1 MLVLNLSTEIQ
12 IGKKIQ
18 IDTKDEYLWAHK
30 YESLILNTLLW
41 FNNKEDLM
49 KKNKRI
55 YEKRLKAITSDPEK
69 NIFCPVSS

>member
-49 KKNKRI
+49 KKNKKI
-55 YEKRLKAITSDPEK
+55 YEKRLKVITSDPEK
-69 NIFCPVSS
+69 NIFCPASS

>member
-1 MLVLNLSTEIQ
+1 MFVLNLSTEIQ

-18 IDTKDEYLWAHK
+18 IDRKDEYLWAHK